1 VNILP
6 SSGERRLREIK
17 RRLVLELYL
26 REGAFWVEDLWEG
39 AFWAEIKDARERW
52 GIKPEV
58 RLPPAHLPV
67 PHPKGD
73 SEQAQEWVNELHSF
87 QLAFVSDSWRY
98 QRATDWDRF
107 FGACVLYDPPEL
119 DLALFAEYG
128 GTKPEGLDRLG
139 STRDEETE
147 GSHMIASPIRWL
159 PTLSQLSER
168 LGEFY
173 DALIEELGR
182 RYVEPT
188 GKDTIEA
195 INEILLETGLLKE
208 YQSSFELDEQRWD
221 LRPYILLDDL
231 PQEKDV
237 VNALRL
243 VRATMEKDS
252 GGKPPRDRLLAIKLA
267 ALHDEHNFR
276 YPENRRRWRWT
287 YERLVD
293 EFGLDEAEKVRKVDK
308 EDVRERKRRI
318 RIGERYVKLGQ
329 DLRMKRKRN
338 STT

>member
-1 VNILP
+1 MNILP
-6 SSGERRLREIK
+6 SFGERRLSEIK
-17 RRLVLELYL
+17 RKLVLDLYQEKGL
-26 REGAFWVEDLWEG
+26 FWVGVE
-39 AFWAEIKDARERW
+39 DARGRW

-58 RLPPAHLPV
+58 RLPPAHLPL
-67 PHPKGD
+67 PYPEGD
-73 SEQAQEWVNELHSF
+73 SERSQEWANEMHSF
-87 QLAFVSDSWRY
+87 RLVFVGDPWRY
-98 QRATDWDRF
+98 QRATDWDGF
-107 FGACVLYDPPEL
+107 FAACVLYDPPEL

-128 GTKPEGLDRLG
+128 GTKPEGGDRPLEG
-139 STRDEETE
+139 RGEEA
-147 GSHMIASPIRWL
+147 GGPRMIAPPIRWL
-159 PTLSQLSER
+159 PTLSQLSDR

-188 GKDTIEA
+188 GKGTTEA
-195 INEILLETGLLKE
+195 IYEILLETGLLEE
-208 YQSSFELDEQRWD
+208 YKSYFALDERHWD
-221 LRPYILLDDL
+221 LRPYVALDDL
-231 PQEKDV
+231 PKDEDV
-237 VNALRL
+237 VKALRL
-243 VRATMEKDS
+243 VRATRKKDP
-252 GGKPPRDRLLAIKLA
+252 GGRPPLDELLAIKLA

-308 EDVRERKRRI
+308 EDVRELRRRT

-329 DLRMKRKRN
+329 DLRMKRKKN